1 MDSVGGWL
9 CAGRYSHS
17 QEFPVHDYNQENCQH
32 DCHTWTRISITR
44 SGKFYQELELIPKLE
59 PRRLILWRQPDLG
72 LRTADGGLRV
82 QWLHLLWRTER
93 NRGHRQ

>member
-1 MDSVGGWL
+1 MAGSVLVDILIVRNFLSTTTIRKIANTIATLGPGL
-9 CAGRYSHS
+9 AL
-17 QEFPVHDYNQENCQH
+17 
-32 DCHTWTRISITR
+32 TR

>member
-1 MDSVGGWL
+1 MRKIANTIATLGPGL
-9 CAGRYSHS
+9 ALLG
-17 QEFPVHDYNQENCQH
+17 Q
-32 DCHTWTRISITR
+32 